1 MLLLSQETVIVQ
13 ELCILKDVNLLR
25 EVLSLNIKAKVKDMN
40 A

>member
-40 A
+40 P